1 MLSSSVARC
10 KTQRSAPNAD
20 TQGGTS
26 HSWRQQRKHVF
37 VLSNAG
43 KPIWTLHGDE
53 NALAGLMAVIQAL
66 TSFVHDKGDTMQ
78 SIRYIC
84 YKLWACSSHLAQL
97 SKTGWLLSYL
107 F

>member
-1 MLSSSVARC
+1 MQKMYLHSQQCCLLVWQGAYLNSSALH
-10 KTQRSAPNAD
+10 AD
-20 TQGGTS
+20 AQGGTS
-26 HSWRQQRKHVF
+26 QSWRQQRKHVF

-84 YKLWACSSHLAQL
+84 CKLWACLLHTFYSS
-97 SKTGWLLSYL
+97 
-107 F
+107 